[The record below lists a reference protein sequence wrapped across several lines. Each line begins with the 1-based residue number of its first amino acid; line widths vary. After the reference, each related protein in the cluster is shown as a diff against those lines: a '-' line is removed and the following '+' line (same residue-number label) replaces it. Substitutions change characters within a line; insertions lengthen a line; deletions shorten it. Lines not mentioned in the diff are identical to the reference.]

1 AAEFHLLEQD
11 FQAAPSREPERIRE
25 ILSAVRERKP
35 VDIGSRIG
43 LKKGM
48 DGRIDDSDMPVL
60 VAEREGVL
68 LPEELSD
75 SSSGNG
81 DLTHA
86 IRTRLSRTD
95 IGLIAY
101 IRRVLLHLEHDP
113 CRSCRTEPCGTLI
126 VWWRR
131 DRWNTD

>member
-1 AAEFHLLEQD
+1 M
-11 FQAAPSREPERIRE
+11 
-25 ILSAVRERKP
+25 
-35 VDIGSRIG
+35 DIGSRIG
-43 LKKGM
+43 LEKGM
-48 DGRIDDSDMPVL
+48 DGRVDDSDMPVL

-113 CRSCRTEPCGTLI
+113 CRSCRTEP
-126 VWWRR
+126 
-131 DRWNTD
+131 